1 LYEEEKVIPV
11 LLINSPFRVYEITV
25 KYFYIVYSTFFI
37 TKTKTTM
44 KHLIRNTAFA
54 LLLGSTVAS
63 CKKSASNETTAA
75 VLSQDEKTLIVAAG
89 FNGNWAEK
97 TADGSYLIEGDI
109 LLSAAQLN
117 EMAGTKPDH
126 EFIIANE
133 EHYRTTRI
141 VSTPSTGQRIITV
154 RLGSGFPSYYS
165 TGLDQALAR
174 YNNLNLKIRFQRVTS
189 GGNIVITGA
198 NLGTT
203 STGGCILGQASGFP
217 TASGNP
223 SSGFTLSTSSCATSY
238 LSTANKADEVIAHEI
253 GHCIGF
259 RHTDYMNRSSC
270 GQNANEGSAGV
281 GAVHI
286 PGTPTTV
293 TGSYNSWMMACTN
306 NNPAFSASDGT
317 ALNYVY

>member
-1 LYEEEKVIPV
+1 MKKI
-11 LLINSPFRVYEITV
+11 
-25 KYFYIVYSTFFI
+25 FYSAG
-37 TKTKTTM
+37 
-44 KHLIRNTAFA
+44 LA
-54 LLLGSTVAS
+54 LLLTGSIVS
-63 CKKSASNETTAA
+63 CKKAPI
-75 VLSQDEKTLIVAAG
+75 DEVNANALTQGEKDLIVAAG

-109 LLSAAQLN
+109 LLTAAQLN
-117 EMAGTKPDH
+117 ELSGLTAH
-126 EFIIANE
+126 ELVVANE
-133 EHYRTTRI
+133 EHYRTTRV
-141 VSTPSTGQRIITV
+141 VSLPSSGQRIITV

-174 YNNLNLKIRFQRVTS
+174 YNNLNLRIRFQRVTS
-189 GGNIVITGA
+189 GGNIVITGS

-203 STGGCILGQASGFP
+203 STGGCILGRASGFP

-223 SSGFTLSTSSCATSY
+223 SSGFTLSTSSCATAY
-238 LSTANKADEVIAHEI
+238 LNTANKADEVIAHEI

-270 GQNANEGSAGV
+270 GQNSNEGSAGV
-281 GAVHI
+281 GAVWI

-293 TGSYNSWMMACTN
+293 TGTYNSWMMACTN
-306 NNPAFSASDGT
+306 GNPAFSSADGT

>member
-1 LYEEEKVIPV
+1 MKT
-11 LLINSPFRVYEITV
+11 LL
-25 KYFYIVYSTFFI
+25 
-37 TKTKTTM
+37 TTAG
-44 KHLIRNTAFA
+44 LA
-54 LLLGSTVAS
+54 LLMAGAITS
-63 CKKSASNETTAA
+63 CKKSAT
-75 VLSQDEKTLIVAAG
+75 SQDQPPQGLTQEEKTLIAAAG
-89 FNGNWAEK
+89 FNGNWAER
-97 TADGSYLIEGDI
+97 TADENYLIEGDI
-109 LLSAAQLN
+109 LLSRGQLT
-117 EMAGTKPDH
+117 ELSGAPEH
-126 EFIIANE
+126 EIIVANE
-133 EHYRTTRI
+133 EHYRTTKI
-141 VSTPSTGQRIITV
+141 VSTFTSGQRTITI

-174 YNNLNLKIRFQRVTS
+174 YNNLNLKIRFQRVSTGGDIIIS
-189 GGNIVITGA
+189 GQ

-217 TASGNP
+217 SGSGNP

-238 LSTANKADEVIAHEI
+238 LNTANKADEVMAHEI

-293 TGSYNSWMMACTN
+293 TGNYNSWMMACTN
-306 NNPAFSASDGT
+306 GSPTFSTADGT
-317 ALNYVY
+317 ALQYVY

>member
-1 LYEEEKVIPV
+1 
-11 LLINSPFRVYEITV
+11 
-25 KYFYIVYSTFFI
+25 
-37 TKTKTTM
+37 M
-44 KHLIRNTAFA
+44 
-54 LLLGSTVAS
+54 
-63 CKKSASNETTAA
+63 
-75 VLSQDEKTLIVAAG
+75 
-89 FNGNWAEK
+89 
-97 TADGSYLIEGDI
+97 
-109 LLSAAQLN
+109 
-117 EMAGTKPDH
+117 
-126 EFIIANE
+126 
-133 EHYRTTRI
+133 
-141 VSTPSTGQRIITV
+141 
-154 RLGSGFPSYYS
+154 RLGSGFPSYFS

-174 YNNLNLKIRFQRVTS
+174 YNNLNLKIRFQRVTT

-223 SSGFTLSTSSCATSY
+223 SGGFTLSTSSCATSY
-238 LSTANKADEVIAHEI
+238 LSTANKADEVMAHEI

-270 GQNANEGSAGV
+270 GQNSNEGSAGI

-306 NNPAFSASDGT
+306 SNPAFSTADGT

>member
-1 LYEEEKVIPV
+1 MKKIFYSASLAI
-11 LLINSPFRVYEITV
+11 LLT
-25 KYFYIVYSTFFI
+25 
-37 TKTKTTM
+37 
-44 KHLIRNTAFA
+44 
-54 LLLGSTVAS
+54 GSIES
-63 CKKSASNETTAA
+63 CKKAPVDDVNVNALTKG
-75 VLSQDEKTLIVAAG
+75 EKDLIVAAG
-89 FNGNWAEK
+89 FNGNWAER

-109 LLSAAQLN
+109 LLTTAQLN
-117 EMAGTKPDH
+117 ELVGVNPN
-126 EFIIANE
+126 ELVVANE
-133 EHYRTTRI
+133 EHYRTTNV
-141 VSTPSTGQRIITV
+141 VSLPSSGQRTITV

-174 YNNLNLKIRFQRVTS
+174 YNNLNLRIRFQRVTS
-189 GGNIVITGA
+189 GGNIVISGA

-203 STGGCILGQASGFP
+203 SGGGCILGQASGFP

-238 LSTANKADEVIAHEI
+238 LSTANKADEVMAHEI

-270 GQNANEGSAGV
+270 GQNSNEGSAGV
-281 GAVHI
+281 GAIWI

-306 NNPAFSASDGT
+306 GNPAFSSADGT
-317 ALNYVY
+317 TLNYVY

>member
-1 LYEEEKVIPV
+1 MKKI
-11 LLINSPFRVYEITV
+11 
-25 KYFYIVYSTFFI
+25 FYS
-37 TKTKTTM
+37 
-44 KHLIRNTAFA
+44 ACFA
-54 LLLGSTVAS
+54 LLLAGSIVS
-63 CKKSASNETTAA
+63 CKKAPVDDVNANALTKG
-75 VLSQDEKTLIVAAG
+75 EKDLIVAAG
-89 FNGNWAEK
+89 FNGNWAER

-109 LLSAAQLN
+109 LLTTAQLN
-117 EMAGTKPDH
+117 ELVGVNPT
-126 EFIIANE
+126 ELVVANE
-133 EHYRTTRI
+133 EHYRTTNV
-141 VSTPSTGQRIITV
+141 VSLPSSGQRTITV

-174 YNNLNLKIRFQRVTS
+174 YNNLNLRIRFQRVTS
-189 GGNIVITGA
+189 GGNIVISGA
-198 NLGTT
+198 NLGT
-203 STGGCILGQASGFP
+203 SGGGCILGQASGFP

-223 SSGFTLSTSSCATSY
+223 SGGFTLSTSSCATTY
-238 LSTANKADEVIAHEI
+238 LNTANKADEVMAHEI

-281 GAVHI
+281 GAIWI

-306 NNPAFSASDGT
+306 GNPAFSSSDGT